1 MITAEFVQQQAIYL
15 FRIVLACV
23 CGGIIGLERQQ
34 RTKVAGTRTHMMI
47 ALATALMMLI
57 SKYGFMDVVEIPGA
71 GLDVSRVA
79 AGIIS
84 GRESREMPA
93 GSLRRWESGRRSE
106 SAWRWGQACIRLESE
121 PL

>member
-84 GRESREMPA
+84 GIGILGGGIIFTGKQGNA
-93 GSLRRWESGRRSE
+93 SGITTAVGDRKSVV
-106 SAWRWGQACIRLESE
+106 
-121 PL
+121 

>member
-57 SKYGFMDVVEIPGA
+57 SKYGFMDVVEIPTPGWTSP
-71 GLDVSRVA
+71 V
-79 AGIIS
+79 
-84 GRESREMPA
+84 
-93 GSLRRWESGRRSE
+93 SLRELFQE
-106 SAWRWGQACIRLESE
+106 
-121 PL
+121 